1 MQSNITGSE
10 SEANTSPLLVGRTE
24 SRSVNNEG
32 EAAAAA
38 ARDRCWNKILD
49 VGQSKNQIL
58 FSLPMILTNVSYY
71 SIPLVSVMFAG
82 HLGQLELAA
91 STLANSWAA
100 VTGLALMVGL
110 SGALE
115 TLCGQGYGAKLYRLL
130 GIHLQASCA
139 ISLSCSFLVSILW
152 WFSDIILIFLRQ
164 DSEISKAAGLYLK
177 FLIPGLFAYGI
188 LQNILRFL
196 QTQSVVAPLV
206 VCSVVPLVIHIGITF
221 ILVKWTPL
229 AFAGAPLAASISLWI
244 SLLMLGVY
252 VLRANKFKH
261 TWDGFSAE
269 SFHYILVDL
278 KLALPCAAM
287 VCLEYGAFEIL
298 VLLAGLM
305 PNPEITTSV
314 IAMCV
319 NTEAIAYM
327 IAYGLSAAASTRVSN
342 ELGAGNPERAKH
354 AMIVTLKL
362 TVVSGLIVVS
372 ALYLGRNIWAG
383 FFSSSSVIISKFA
396 SLTPLLLISILF
408 DFIQGI
414 LSGVA
419 RGCGWQHLA
428 AIVSLGTFYFI
439 GMTIAAVLGFK
450 LKLYAKGLWMGLI
463 CGLCCQAIGLLLLSS
478 FTKWTRVELTP
489 SNDIQNSA

>member
-10 SEANTSPLLVGRTE
+10 SEANTIPLLVGRTE
-24 SRSVNNEG
+24 SRSINNEG

-49 VGQSKNQIL
+49 VGESKNQIL

-71 SIPLVSVMFAG
+71 LIPLVSVMFAG

-130 GIHLQASCA
+130 GIHLQASCT

-164 DSEISKAAGLYLK
+164 NSEISKAAGLYLK

-229 AFAGAPLAASISLWI
+229 AFTGAPLAASISLWI
-244 SLLMLGVY
+244 SLLMLGMY

-287 VCLEYGAFEIL
+287 VCLEYWAFEIL

-305 PNPEITTSV
+305 PDPEITTSV

-362 TVVSGLIVVS
+362 TVVFGLIVVS

-396 SLTPLLLISILF
+396 SLTPLLVISILF

-428 AIVSLGTFYFI
+428 AIVNLGTFYFI

-489 SNDIQNSA
+489 SNDIHNSA

>member
-1 MQSNITGSE
+1 MPSNVTGSE
-10 SEANTSPLLVGRTE
+10 SEANTSPLLAIQSSAHNE
-24 SRSVNNEG
+24 EEG
-32 EAAAAA
+32 EAPAK
-38 ARDRCWNKILD
+38 DRCWNKILD
-49 VGQSKNQIL
+49 VGETKNQIL

-71 SIPLVSVMFAG
+71 MIPLVSVMFAG

-91 STLANSWAA
+91 SNLANSWAS
-100 VTGLALMVGL
+100 VTGLTFMVGL

-130 GIHLQASCA
+130 GIYLQASCTL
-139 ISLSCSFLVSILW
+139 SLLFSVLISILW

-164 DSEISKAAGLYLK
+164 DPEISKAAALYLK

-221 ILVKWTPL
+221 ILVKWTYF
-229 AFAGAPLAASISLWI
+229 AFAGAALAASISMWI
-244 SLLMLGVY
+244 SLLMLGTY
-252 VLRANKFKH
+252 VLRANRFKH

-269 SFHYILVDL
+269 SFQYILVDL

-287 VCLEYGAFEIL
+287 VCLEYWAFELL

-305 PNPEITTSV
+305 PNPEITTSL

-354 AMIVTLKL
+354 AMIVTLML
-362 TVVSGLIVVS
+362 TVVFGVIVVS
-372 ALYLGRNIWAG
+372 ALAFGHNIWAG
-383 FFSSSSVIISKFA
+383 FFSNSSVIISQFA
-396 SLTPLLLISILF
+396 SMTPLLVVSILF

-414 LSGVA
+414 SSGVA

-428 AIVSLGTFYFI
+428 VIINLVTFYFI
-439 GMTIAAVLGFK
+439 GMTIAAILGFK
-450 LKLYAKGLWMGLI
+450 LKLYAKGLWTGLI
-463 CGLCCQAIGLLLLSS
+463 CGLSCQACGLLLLAV
-478 FTKWTRVELTP
+478 FTKWARVEISHNSKDTP
-489 SNDIQNSA
+489 ALV